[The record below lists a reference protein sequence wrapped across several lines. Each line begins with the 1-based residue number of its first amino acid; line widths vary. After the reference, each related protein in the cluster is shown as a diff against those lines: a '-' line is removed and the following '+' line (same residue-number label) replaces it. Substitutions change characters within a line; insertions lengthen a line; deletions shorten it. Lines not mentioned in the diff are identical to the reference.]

1 MKLTETKLKQM
12 ILEALKNSSFR
23 SFGIPT
29 PDEKLRSQIG
39 DANFDKIQSLASNPD
54 YADQASML
62 KQGLD
67 DTYPS
72 ELEQEKI
79 NDILEPLGFTEFK
92 PGFMDDHK
100 SIHKVFDLGEY
111 GSTRYDVRFSF
122 RIASGTHATTDFE
135 DFKRH
140 RKSIR
145 YDIRIEKKNP
155 TFFGQPLDIEELLR
169 KSEYMKTPNMFT
181 VDLTNKQ
188 EREQIE
194 TLIIKKEKAAILKA
208 LEELT

>member
-1 MKLTETKLKQM
+1 MKLTEAKLKKM

-54 YADQASML
+54 HADQASML

-72 ELEQEKI
+72 EIKQEKI

-92 PGFMDDHK
+92 PGFMDDKK
-100 SIHKVFDLGEY
+100 SIYKTFDLGEY
-111 GSTRYDVRFSF
+111 GSTRYEVRFSF
-122 RIASGTHATTDFE
+122 SIASGTRATTDFE

-145 YDIRIEKKNP
+145 YDILIEKKTP
-155 TFFGQPLDIEELLR
+155 TFFGQPIEIEELLR
-169 KSEYMKTPNMFT
+169 KTEYMKTPNMFA

-188 EREQIE
+188 EKEGIE
-194 TLIIKKEKAAILKA
+194 TLIVKKEKAAILKA